1 MSLQDSLNNL
11 KATVEQSNAML
22 KATENSIN
30 ATMDALMK
38 NASPQELQ
46 SIQKNVIS
54 IKKVMNKAKKGE
66 NVDVDIS
73 NIAKSINNGRRD

>member
-1 MSLQDSLNNL
+1 MSLKDSLNNL

>member
-22 KATENSIN
+22 KATEHSIN

-38 NASPQELQ
+38 NASPQELN

>member
-38 NASPQELQ
+38 NASPQELN

>member
-22 KATENSIN
+22 KATEHSIN

-38 NASPQELQ
+38 NASPQQLN

-54 IKKVMNKAKKGE
+54 IKKVMNKAKRGE
-66 NVDVDIS
+66 NVDADIS
-73 NIAKSINNGRRD
+73 NIAKSINNGSRD